1 MKYMILATAVPMGEN
16 TGLVYEDEPQK
27 ALMTWFRYSQ
37 KYPTCVAIQPET
49 KEDGLALLEWAHHNP
64 DQLDIWAKEYRC
76 PYKIEWLKEQ
86 IAEQFKEK
94 RCSMQWNYDQL
105 FPFCMG

>member
-1 MKYMILATAVPMGEN
+1 MKYLISATISPLGELA
-16 TGLVYEDEPQK
+16 EDAFEDDPK
-27 ALMTWFRYSQ
+27 NALIKWFQYSE
-37 KYPTCVAIQPET
+37 KYPTCVALQPET

-76 PYKIEWLKEQ
+76 PYKVEWLKEEV
-86 IAEQFKEK
+86 ADYVHRGK
-94 RCSMQWNYDQL
+94 CSMQWNYDQL